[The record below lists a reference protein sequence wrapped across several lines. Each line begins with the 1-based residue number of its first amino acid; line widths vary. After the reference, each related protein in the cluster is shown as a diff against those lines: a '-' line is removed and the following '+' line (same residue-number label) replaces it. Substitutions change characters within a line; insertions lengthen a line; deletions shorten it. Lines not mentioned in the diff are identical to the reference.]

1 LNFFRSRLREHPHA
15 TMAPKQTALTTKV
28 EEGTPYQLDTN
39 QVTRAAT
46 ALIQHVQKEQKRI
59 ESESAKKNLLADGD
73 NEEEEADSED
83 VPIWL
88 VVTTKKHVLDKKRLK
103 PGKM

>member
-1 LNFFRSRLREHPHA
+1 
-15 TMAPKQTALTTKV
+15 MAPKQTALTTKV
-28 EEGTPYQLDTN
+28 EEGTPYQLDAN

-59 ESESAKKNLLADGD
+59 ESESTKKNLLADGD
-73 NEEEEADSED
+73 NEEEEEHSED
-83 VPIWL
+83 VPVWL